1 VTATAPVTRTA
12 RLEAAITS
20 HRAARLEEAESCYQ
34 DLLSLDP
41 ADPDA
46 LHFLGLLR
54 FHQGRAIEAE
64 DLIRRSLA
72 HAPRNPHAWNNLG
85 NVLFATERLDL
96 AADAYL
102 NALEIDMEFGA
113 PWKNLGEC
121 LERAGSPERAI
132 GLFQHIIETVPGFVP
147 AYDALGRL
155 LRIFGR
161 PDEARAVYERWLELE
176 PDRPTARH
184 MLAAISQNDVPLRA
198 DDSYVRELF
207 DAFSSDFDEK
217 LARLEYRAPTLA
229 LQQLAASFPAE
240 VQFDVLDAG
249 CGTGLCGPPLRAY
262 ARHLTGLDLSERM
275 IAKARARG
283 CYDALIAAELGE
295 HLKANAGAYDLIVC
309 VDTLCYFG
317 ALEEILCSARH
328 ALRSA
333 GALVFT
339 VEWWQTVDV
348 FDTYKLRPHGRYVHA
363 RSYVERCL
371 AAAAFMSVDVEI
383 AVLRKEIREDVKGL
397 VVSAHADRG
406 A

>member
-1 VTATAPVTRTA
+1 VPTVTSVGRASL
-12 RLEAAITS
+12 LEAALTA
-20 HRAARLEEAESCYQ
+20 HRAAQLEEAEASYLE
-34 DLLSLDP
+34 LLNLDP

-54 FHQGRAIEAE
+54 FHKRQPAEAE
-64 DLIRRSLA
+64 QLIRRSLT

-132 GLFQHIIETVPGFVP
+132 ALFQHIIETVPGFIP

-184 MLAAISQNDVPLRA
+184 MLAAISQTEVPRRA
-198 DDSYVRELF
+198 ADAYVQELF

-339 VEWWQTVDV
+339 VEWSEAAGEC
-348 FDTYKLRPHGRYVHA
+348 DTYELRPHGRYVHA
-363 RSYVERCL
+363 CSYVERCL
-371 AAAAFMSVDVEI
+371 AAAGFPRVDVQT

-397 VVSAHADRG
+397 VVLAHAERG